1 MNSYFPPIYCTG
13 CSACAGKC
21 PKKCITMIADS
32 EGFLYPQ
39 INENECIHCGLCERV
54 CPVLNVEE
62 SRKPLQI
69 YVGYNRDSDIV
80 AQSSSGGIFTL
91 LAQKIIADGGVVFGA
106 RFNTSREIVHDFV
119 EKEEDLT
126 LFRGSKYVQSRI
138 GNAFHDVEEFLKKG
152 RSVLFS
158 GTPCQI
164 AGLKSFLRNP
174 YENLLTVDFICHGV
188 PSLEIWKEY
197 LHNSLSYFP
206 KRGDVDISFR
216 DKKEG
221 WRNYSFTL
229 TLNKKKEN
237 LILFTE
243 PGYKNSFLRGFLA
256 NLYLRPSCHH
266 CQVKSWKSGSDI
278 TIADAW
284 GIENVYPELDDDKG
298 CNSVVVLSPKGQSL
312 FERIK
317 GENLV
322 NVRYVGEDF
331 IRKYNVSAFVS
342 SEPHKN
348 RDKFFRY
355 IQKGTDFKSAIDK
368 CLSPSYWDKIRWS
381 IKRRLRPKKN
391 L

>member
-1 MNSYFPPIYCTG
+1 M
-13 CSACAGKC
+13 
-21 PKKCITMIADS
+21 
-32 EGFLYPQ
+32 
-39 INENECIHCGLCERV
+39 
-54 CPVLNVEE
+54 
-62 SRKPLQI
+62 
-69 YVGYNRDSDIV
+69 
-80 AQSSSGGIFTL
+80 
-91 LAQKIIADGGVVFGA
+91 
-106 RFNTSREIVHDFV
+106 
-119 EKEEDLT
+119 
-126 LFRGSKYVQSRI
+126 
-138 GNAFHDVEEFLKKG
+138 
-152 RSVLFS
+152 
-158 GTPCQI
+158 
-164 AGLKSFLRNP
+164 
-174 YENLLTVDFICHGV
+174 
-188 PSLEIWKEY
+188 
-197 LHNSLSYFP
+197 HNSLSYFP

-298 CNSVVVLSPKGQSL
+298 CSLVVVLSPKGQIL

-317 GENLV
+317 DENLV

-348 RDKFFRY
+348 RDKFCRY
-355 IQKGTDFKSAIDK
+355 IQKGTDFKSAINK